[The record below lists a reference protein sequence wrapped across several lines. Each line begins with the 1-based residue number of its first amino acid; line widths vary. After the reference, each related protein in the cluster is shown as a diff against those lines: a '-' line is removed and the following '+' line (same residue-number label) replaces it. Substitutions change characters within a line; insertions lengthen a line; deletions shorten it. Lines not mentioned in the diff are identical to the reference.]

1 MHLPK
6 YLLAFVM
13 MFSAAAQADAVKVEN
28 AWLRAT
34 LPGQKV
40 VGGFMDLTAEG
51 DVELVGARTDAA
63 ESVELHFMRMDGGV
77 MEMRELKS
85 IHLPK
90 GKTVHLAPGG
100 FHAMLIGVK
109 APLKAG
115 DKVPMILTFDDGQ
128 GHHSTQE
135 ISIRVSARQD

>member
-1 MHLPK
+1 MHRSV
-6 YLLAFVM
+6 YLLAAAL
-13 MFSAAAQADAVKVEN
+13 MFSTGAQADAVKVEN

-34 LPGQKV
+34 LPGQRV
-40 VGGFMDLTAEG
+40 VGGFMDLTAPG
-51 DVELVGARTDAA
+51 DMDLVEAKTQAA

-90 GKTVHLAPGG
+90 GVTVHLAPGG
-100 FHAMLIGVK
+100 FHAMLIGIK
-109 APLKAG
+109 SALKAG
-115 DKVPMILTFDDGQ
+115 DMVPMTLTFEDGQ